1 MTDYGMSIMEWSA
14 VRQTL
19 CTILTFGFLWSQG
32 LSVKNNLPRDRN
44 MCLIIIMVSGAITQ
58 LAFGQAIQF
67 LPLTIANVVLCILP
81 FVNAV
86 AAWFIFKESISKFT
100 IMIMIISFGAIN
112 LLAFASPSESEEALE
127 SSTMSA

>member
-1 MTDYGMSIMEWSA
+1 
-14 VRQTL
+14 
-19 CTILTFGFLWSQG
+19 
-32 LSVKNNLPRDRN
+32 